1 MLCDQKEGIDLYDY
15 IELKDGR
22 KGHVIEKWDEGK
34 CFDIELDEQ
43 YATKNDDRIE
53 VVTYF
58 MIKRLIC
65 KA

>member
-22 KGHVIEKWDEGK
+22 KGHVVEKWDEGK

-43 YATKNDDRIE
+43 YGLKMTIE
-53 VVTYF
+53 
-58 MIKRLIC
+58 
-65 KA
+65 